1 MSPVDIG
8 KLRSALVQETR
19 GQYIGGVDPHTFVES
34 FMQWNLDIDTSFKDE
49 KPSKA
54 RLRRLI
60 GMAGKPE
67 SAMNKDWQGAFSGW
81 PLVRKRKGIQRL
93 DFEDTHSYRDAE
105 SQLGPDS
112 CNYLRDKPIV
122 PRLARRKIDFANIQ
136 SFTEHKADD
145 TMDAFVDAGDEDY
158 DGEAYY
164 VMAGYSKGQEAVEE
178 NEKDDE
184 DGGMAAAGDPYIA
197 ESSAADVDTE
207 GGEAHPEVTDDTK
220 PTPAEKYPFENDTK
234 QGRSTRGQIASYA
247 GVTMAMQFR
256 SHLFSVLVCGR
267 YARFIRW
274 DRSCAIVTRR
284 FDYTTHPLIIFDFYK
299 RFAQLTDVQRG
310 LYPNLRKLSRLAGMK
325 ALDMMRKYATS
336 YFTGEHADFY
346 KNESDPKQLPLLSLV
361 FDDDTYV
368 VPAPCFDGAMYSPFG
383 RCTRNRAV
391 VLLKE
396 RKNVEEAGDGTYGK
410 HGQILY
416 LKEYW
421 REESTFTKKESE
433 VYRILEGAK
442 VTFVA
447 KMHAGGDL
455 VTGDDADAKTIATIG
470 HEWKLKPWVQ
480 NPKKLRIRH
489 LMAHFI
495 VLSTLG
501 RDLATFK
508 TARQLVTCIA
518 DAMDAHQQAYKLG
531 ILHRDISAGNILM
544 TLQPKN
550 RRGFLIDWDHCIFL
564 NEALKERTGTR
575 VQRTGTWQFM
585 SAYLT
590 QNPEN
595 ASHTV
600 VDDRESALHVLTY
613 MALKHLRHNI
623 QNQLRLK
630 GLLAVFD
637 LYVSEDGEPDVGT
650 EYKAW
655 TIVKGGPGVK
665 FDIPAI
671 TSLIRTL
678 AKFFS
683 PRYIE
688 EYNQPDEEL
697 QLMSP
702 EDLAEYEKAKEEH
715 RRKLAKLL
723 DPTSDFVY
731 KTMRNLAAKMPE
743 PPDNITQWVDNMKR
757 HGGSL
762 KRTGDHLVSTREK
775 KSLRW
780 DGRVSFKTGD
790 TCPSTSSD

>member
-1 MSPVDIG
+1 MGPVDISQ
-8 KLRSALVQETR
+8 LRRALVQETR
-19 GQYIGGVDPHTFVES
+19 GQYIGGVDPDVFVKE
-34 FMQWNLDIDTSFKDE
+34 FMGWNEGTDTSFKAE

-145 TMDAFVDAGDEDY
+145 AMDAFVDAGGEDY

-164 VMAGYSKGQEAVEE
+164 VMAGYSKRQEAVEE

-184 DGGMAAAGDPYIA
+184 DAGMVATEDPYIA

-256 SHLFSVLVCGR
+256 SHLFSILVCGR

-284 FDYTTHPLIIFDFYK
+284 FDYTTYPLILFDFYK

-310 LYPNLRKLSRLAGMK
+310 LYPNLRKLSRPAGIK
-325 ALDMMRKYATS
+325 ALEMMRKYATS

-361 FDDDTYV
+361 FDDDIYV

-396 RKNVEEAGDGTYGK
+396 CENVKEAEDGTHGK

-421 REESTFTKKESE
+421 REESTSTKKESE
-433 VYRILEGAK
+433 VYRILEAAE

-455 VTGDDADAKTIATIG
+455 MAGDEAIATIG

-480 NPKKLRIRH
+480 NPRKLRIRH

-544 TLQPKN
+544 TLQAKN

-575 VQRTGTWQFM
+575 VHRTGTWQFM
-585 SAYLT
+585 SAHLT
-590 QNPEN
+590 QNPDN

-623 QNQLRLK
+623 QNQLRLR
-630 GLLAVFD
+630 GLLDVFD

-650 EYKAW
+650 EYKAG

-671 TSLIRTL
+671 TLLIQDLSEFL
-678 AKFFS
+678 A
-683 PRYIE
+683 PRYINK
-688 EYNQPDEEL
+688 YDRTAEEL
-697 QLMSP
+697 EVMSEVAMVKYRKEKDEHKQNLDQLLNP
-702 EDLAEYEKAKEEH
+702 A
-715 RRKLAKLL
+715 
-723 DPTSDFVY
+723 SDFVY
-731 KTMRNLAAKMPE
+731 KTMRDYAGKMPE
-743 PPDNITQWVDNMKR
+743 PPDNITQWVDNMKG
-757 HGGSL
+757 HGGLL
-762 KRTGDHLVSTREK
+762 KRTDDHLVSTREK
-775 KSLRW
+775 MSLRW
-780 DGRVSFKTGD
+780 DGLVSYTTGN
-790 TCPSTSSD
+790 TRPSSSSD